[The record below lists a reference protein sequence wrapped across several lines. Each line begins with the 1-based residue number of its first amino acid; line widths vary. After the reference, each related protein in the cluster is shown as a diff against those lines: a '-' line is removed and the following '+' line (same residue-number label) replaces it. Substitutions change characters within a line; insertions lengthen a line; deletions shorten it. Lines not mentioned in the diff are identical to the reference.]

1 MRKGLNILDLVVS
14 LKARILCFCL
24 KKVQTT
30 PKKPKYQII
39 LEKIKKKPESLINSQ
54 SKQLYTLE
62 RSLFVP
68 ACLWINGI
76 TSKERPQ
83 RQEGDQG
90 TTVGHHLGLRGGLAP
105 GSDACKDWL
114 SEALALL
121 WGSSWPLRI
130 FPGIPRF
137 KKQLYTLLFYTGLPP
152 ACRHLLCLGN
162 PTVLGKSGL
171 PDATGALVFSPCS
184 APDSLQKACP
194 PQFPTPRGFV
204 FFWIFTVHVMSCIN
218 LLVPICRKK
227 KKRKK
232 PTSSNTQ

>member
-1 MRKGLNILDLVVS
+1 M
-14 LKARILCFCL
+14 
-24 KKVQTT
+24 

-39 LEKIKKKPESLINSQ
+39 LEKIKEKPESLINSQ

-68 ACLWINGI
+68 ACLWIKGI

-83 RQEGDQG
+83 KQEGDQG

-105 GSDACKDWL
+105 RSDACKDWL

-137 KKQLYTLLFYTGLPP
+137 KKQLYTLLFTLAFP
-152 ACRHLLCLGN
+152 RH
-162 PTVLGKSGL
+162 V
-171 PDATGALVFSPCS
+171 AIFFV
-184 APDSLQKACP
+184 QE
-194 PQFPTPRGFV
+194 TPRSWVKAGSLMPPV
-204 FFWIFTVHVMSCIN
+204 LSCS
-218 LLVPICRKK
+218 LPVALQTRSRKPVL
-227 KKRKK
+227 R
-232 PTSSNTQ
+232 SSPPHGASCSSGYSPFM